1 MFLGVSDIMG
11 LVRIGP
17 VITSRSNPL
26 IRDLR
31 AVLRSPGRGAA
42 RLIVEGW
49 RLLGAAAEAG
59 VPIEIVLYTPAAA
72 ADPRWASL
80 RQQFPA
86 SGAREALVSPEVLAA
101 LSQVETAQ
109 GVLGVVARP
118 ATASPSILRTPD
130 ALLVVLDG
138 IQDPGNVGAI
148 LRTAA
153 AAGATAAVT
162 VAPAADPFTPK
173 ALRASAGAVWRLPL
187 LHFGA
192 ASDAAAAVMRPGLRL
207 FVADPRGEKL
217 HSQVSFARPVALV
230 FGSEGAGA
238 DPAWLRAGAETVRL
252 PIVGP
257 VESLNV
263 AAAAAVLLYGAAGLF
278 APSP

>member
-1 MFLGVSDIMG
+1 MG
-11 LVRIGP
+11 LVRIGS
-17 VITSRSNPL
+17 VITSRNNPL

-31 AVLRSPGRGAA
+31 VVLRSPGRRGA
-42 RLIVEGW
+42 RLVVEGW
-49 RLLGAAAEAG
+49 RLLGAAAEAS

-72 ADPRWASL
+72 ADPRWAPL
-80 RQQFPA
+80 RQQFHA
-86 SGAREALVSPEVLAA
+86 SAVRETLVSPDVLAA

-109 GVLGVVARP
+109 GVLGIVARP
-118 ATASPSILRTPD
+118 ALAPPSILRTSG

-187 LHFGA
+187 LYFGA
-192 ASDAAAAVMRPGLRL
+192 ASEAAAAVMRPGLRL
-207 FVADPRGEKL
+207 YVADPRGEKL
-217 HSQVSFARPVALV
+217 HSQASFTRPVALV

-263 AAAAAVLLYGAAGLF
+263 AAAAAVLLYEAAGLL
-278 APSP
+278 APSL